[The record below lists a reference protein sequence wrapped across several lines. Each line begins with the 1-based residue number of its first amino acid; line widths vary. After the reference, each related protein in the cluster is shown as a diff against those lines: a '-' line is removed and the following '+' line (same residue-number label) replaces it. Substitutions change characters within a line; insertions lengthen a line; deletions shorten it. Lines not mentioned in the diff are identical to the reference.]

1 MKKQLFK
8 NYNFEFDSNEKK
20 VLKNFCKQA
29 IGQMTD
35 DDRFIREVNVFN
47 SLQNKLSSNE
57 EIIKL
62 TKEEKTK
69 LVLQLK
75 ENAKYLK
82 DKMNKSWFI
91 KKWFFNSVYKQY
103 NSILIKHF
111 SE

>member
-8 NYNFEFDSNEKK
+8 NYNFEFDPNEKK

-29 IGQMTD
+29 LGQMTG
-35 DDRFIREVNVFN
+35 DDRFIREVNIFT
-47 SLQNKLSSNE
+47 SLQNKLNSTE
-57 EIIKL
+57 EVIKL

-75 ENAKYLK
+75 ENIKYLK
-82 DKMNKSWFI
+82 DKMDNSWFI
-91 KKWFFNSVYKQY
+91 KRWFFNSVYKQY
-103 NSILIKHF
+103 NSILTKHF